1 MDSLF
6 SIFLKWVNYSIFM
19 AFSTAS
25 IIKPPFANFS
35 LMALVFSL
43 ISLYCSAVIAGK
55 ISFKSSK
62 ESTQMPILFSSTKEA
77 KAAFLQIIRGNRQ
90 RRYKEVL
97 CGLLYLRYSPNAPA
111 HSLQD
116 SPSQTSPKSP
126 STVAIK
132 SSGSI
137 NPRCSYFLERR
148 VSCFQNHSR
157 INRYSSLL

>member
-90 RRYKEVL
+90 RRYKEVFMWIIVFKIFAKRS
-97 CGLLYLRYSPNAPA
+97 GTLLTGFSIPN
-111 HSLQD
+111 Q
-116 SPSQTSPKSP
+116 PKI
-126 STVAIK
+126 TF
-132 SSGSI
+132 
-137 NPRCSYFLERR
+137 NCSY
-148 VSCFQNHSR
+148 
-157 INRYSSLL
+157 